1 MIAKLK
7 RREFITLLGGA
18 AAAWPLMAR
27 AQPSFRRLGVLM
39 GTEPTDAEGQARLAA
54 LRKALGLLGW
64 KEGGDLETRVRWS
77 TENIHIE
84 MLAMQ
89 IVQLKPDVILS
100 NGTPATISFQ
110 HQTKEIPVV
119 FTMVT
124 DPVGQ
129 GLVKSLAQPG
139 ANLTGFTNFEFSM
152 GGKWLGLLTEVSPKV
167 AHVAVLYHPH
177 TAPYAASF
185 LEPLQ
190 ADAAASSVQVRPAE
204 IQDAS
209 DVEHVIATLP
219 TNSSCG
225 LVIIPSVFMSS
236 HRDLI
241 VAAAARHAMPAIYP
255 FRFFATAGG
264 LIAYGA
270 DGVDLHSRAASYVD
284 RILKGA
290 KPAELPVQQPTKYEL
305 VINLRTAKT
314 LGLDVPPTLIAGAD
328 EVIE

>member
-1 MIAKLK
+1 M
-7 RREFITLLGGA
+7 RRRQFLALLSGVA
-18 AAAWPLMAR
+18 VAHSHAAR

-64 KEGGDLETRVRWS
+64 KEGSDLETLVWWS
-77 TENIHIE
+77 TEDTHIE
-84 MLAMQ
+84 MFARQ

-110 HQTKEIPVV
+110 HQTKDIPVV

-152 GGKWLGLLTEVSPKV
+152 GGKWLDLLMEVSPKV

-190 ADAAASSVQVRPAE
+190 AGAAASSVQVQAAE

-209 DVEHVIATLP
+209 DVERVIATLP
-219 TNSSCG
+219 TNSSG
-225 LVIIPSVFMSS
+225 LVVIPSVFMSG

-241 VAAAARHAMPAIYP
+241 VAAAARHAVPAIYP

-305 VINLRTAKT
+305 VINLKTAKA
-314 LGLDVPPTLIAGAD
+314 LGLQVPPPLLAGAD

>member
-1 MIAKLK
+1 M
-7 RREFITLLGGA
+7 RRRDFIKATA
-18 AAAWPLMAR
+18 VSAVTWPLAAR
-27 AQPSFRRLGVLM
+27 AQRGFRRLGVLM
-39 GTEPTDAEGQARLAA
+39 GTEPTDADGQARLAA

-64 KEGGDLETRVRWS
+64 KEGGDLEALVWWS
-77 TENIHIE
+77 TENTYIE
-84 MLAMQ
+84 MFAVQ

-100 NGTPATISFQ
+100 NGTPATIAFQ
-110 HQTKEIPVV
+110 QQTKDIPVV

-152 GGKWLGLLTEVSPKV
+152 GGKWLGLLKEVSPKV
-167 AHVAVLYHPH
+167 AHVGVLYHPH

-190 ADAAASSVQVRPAE
+190 AGAAASSIQVQPAE
-204 IQDAS
+204 IHDAF
-209 DVEHVIATLP
+209 DVERVIDTLP
-219 TNSSCG
+219 INSSG
-225 LVIIPSVFMSS
+225 LVIIPSTFMTG

-241 VAAAARHAMPAIYP
+241 VVAAARHAVPAIYP
-255 FRFFATAGG
+255 FRYFATAGG

-270 DGVDLHSRAASYVD
+270 DGADIHSRAASYVD

-305 VINLRTAKT
+305 VINLKT
-314 LGLDVPPTLIAGAD
+314 SRALGLDVPPTLLARAD

>member
-1 MIAKLK
+1 MRRRDFIKVIAVS
-7 RREFITLLGGA
+7 
-18 AAAWPLMAR
+18 AAAWPLAAR
-27 AQPSFRRLGVLM
+27 AQRGFRRLGVLM
-39 GTEPTDAEGQARLAA
+39 GTEPTDADGQARLAA

-64 KEGGDLETRVRWS
+64 KEGGDLEALVWWS
-77 TENIHIE
+77 TENTYIE
-84 MLAMQ
+84 MFAVQ

-100 NGTPATISFQ
+100 NGTPATIAFQ
-110 HQTKEIPVV
+110 QQTKDIPVV

-152 GGKWLGLLTEVSPKV
+152 GGKWLGLLKEVSPKV
-167 AHVAVLYHPH
+167 AHVGVLYHPH

-190 ADAAASSVQVRPAE
+190 ADAAASSVQVQPAE
-204 IQDAS
+204 IHDAF
-209 DVEHVIATLP
+209 DVERVIDTLP
-219 TNSSCG
+219 INSSG
-225 LVIIPSVFMSS
+225 LIIIPSTFMTG
-236 HRDLI
+236 HRNLI
-241 VAAAARHAMPAIYP
+241 VAAAAHHAVPAIYP
-255 FRFFATAGG
+255 FRYFATAGG

-270 DGVDLHSRAASYVD
+270 DGADIHSRAASYVD

-305 VINLRTAKT
+305 VINLKT
-314 LGLDVPPTLIAGAD
+314 SRALGLDVPPTLLARAD

>member
-1 MIAKLK
+1 M
-7 RREFITLLGGA
+7 RRRQFLALLSGVA
-18 AAAWPLMAR
+18 VAHSRPAR

-39 GTEPTDAEGQARLAA
+39 GTEPTDADGQARLAA

-64 KEGGDLETRVRWS
+64 REGGDLEALVWWS
-77 TENIHIE
+77 TENTYIE
-84 MLAMQ
+84 MFAVQ

-100 NGTPATISFQ
+100 NGTPATIAFQ
-110 HQTKEIPVV
+110 QQTKDIPVV

-139 ANLTGFTNFEFSM
+139 GNLTGFTNFEFSM
-152 GGKWLGLLTEVSPKV
+152 GGKWLGLLKEVSPKV
-167 AHVAVLYHPH
+167 AHVGVLYHPH

-190 ADAAASSVQVRPAE
+190 AGAAASSIQVQPAE
-204 IQDAS
+204 IHDAF
-209 DVEHVIATLP
+209 DVERVIDTLP
-219 TNSSCG
+219 INSSG
-225 LVIIPSVFMSS
+225 LVIIPSTFMTG

-241 VAAAARHAMPAIYP
+241 VAAAARHAVPAIYP
-255 FRFFATAGG
+255 FRYFATAGG

-270 DGVDLHSRAASYVD
+270 DGADIHSRAASYVD

-305 VINLRTAKT
+305 VINLKT
-314 LGLDVPPTLIAGAD
+314 SRALGLDVPPTLLARAD

>member
-1 MIAKLK
+1 MR
-7 RREFITLLGGA
+7 RREFMTLMGGTA
-18 AAAWPLMAR
+18 VAWPLAAR
-27 AQPSFRRLGVLM
+27 AQRGFRRLGVLM
-39 GTEPTDAEGQARLAA
+39 GTEPTDADGQARLAA

-64 KEGGDLETRVRWS
+64 REGGDLEALVWWS
-77 TENIHIE
+77 TENTYIE
-84 MLAMQ
+84 MFAVQ
-89 IVQLKPDVILS
+89 IVQLKPDVVLS
-100 NGTPATISFQ
+100 NGTPATIAFQ
-110 HQTKEIPVV
+110 QQTKDIPVV

-139 ANLTGFTNFEFSM
+139 GNLTGFTNFEFSM
-152 GGKWLGLLTEVSPKV
+152 GGKWLGLLKEVSPKV
-167 AHVAVLYHPH
+167 AHVGVLYHPH

-190 ADAAASSVQVRPAE
+190 AGAAASSIQVQPAE
-204 IQDAS
+204 IHDAF
-209 DVEHVIATLP
+209 DVERVIDTLP
-219 TNSSCG
+219 INSSG
-225 LVIIPSVFMSS
+225 LVIIPSTFMTG

-241 VAAAARHAMPAIYP
+241 VAAAARHAVPAIYP
-255 FRFFATAGG
+255 FRYFATAGG

-270 DGVDLHSRAASYVD
+270 DGADIHSRAASYVD

-305 VINLRTAKT
+305 VINLKT
-314 LGLDVPPTLIAGAD
+314 SRALGLDVPPTLLARAD

>member
-1 MIAKLK
+1 MR

-18 AAAWPLMAR
+18 AAVWPLAAH
-27 AQPSFRRLGVLM
+27 AQRGVRRLGVLM
-39 GTEPTDAEGQARLAA
+39 GTEPTDADGQARLAA

-64 KEGGDLETRVRWS
+64 REGGDLEALVWWS
-77 TENIHIE
+77 TENTYIE
-84 MLAMQ
+84 MFAVQ

-100 NGTPATISFQ
+100 NGTPATIAFQ
-110 HQTKEIPVV
+110 QQTKDIPVV

-152 GGKWLGLLTEVSPKV
+152 GGKWLGLLKEVSPKV
-167 AHVAVLYHPH
+167 AHVGVLYHPH

-190 ADAAASSVQVRPAE
+190 AGAAASSVQVQPAE
-204 IQDAS
+204 IHDAF
-209 DVEHVIATLP
+209 DVERVIDTLP
-219 TNSSCG
+219 INSSG
-225 LVIIPSVFMSS
+225 LVIIPSTFMTG

-241 VAAAARHAMPAIYP
+241 VAAAARHAVPAIYP
-255 FRFFATAGG
+255 FRYFATAGG

-270 DGVDLHSRAASYVD
+270 DGADIHSRAASYVD

-305 VINLRTAKT
+305 VINLKT
-314 LGLDVPPTLIAGAD
+314 SRAIGLDVPPTLLARAD